1 LGAELHDGIGQ
12 VLSAIALQV
21 SQVKEEV
28 DRKDFNRMEEDMEEL
43 NRKLQ
48 SAILEVRNI
57 SHDLMPEVLESF
69 GLKEAVKQTCNNLQ
83 ERSGIN
89 VTFNHTDLDNRYNQ
103 IIEVNLY
110 RVAQELMT
118 NIQRH
123 AECEN
128 VFVSLIDHGP
138 SLNLTVED
146 DGKGFESGSEK
157 EFKGIGL
164 SNVYSRVNLLGGEI
178 DVESDEN
185 IGTLVNIEVPKQ
197 IE

>member
-1 LGAELHDGIGQ
+1 
-12 VLSAIALQV
+12 
-21 SQVKEEV
+21 
-28 DRKDFNRMEEDMEEL
+28 
-43 NRKLQ
+43 
-48 SAILEVRNI
+48 
-57 SHDLMPEVLESF
+57 
-69 GLKEAVKQTCNNLQ
+69 VKQTCNNLQ

-128 VFVSLIDHGP
+128 VFVSLIDHG
-138 SLNLTVED
+138 STLNLTVED
-146 DGKGFESGSEK
+146 DGKGFESGAEK

-164 SNVYSRVNLLGGEI
+164 SNVYSRVNLLGGDI
-178 DVESDEN
+178 DVESDVN
-185 IGTLVNIEVPKQ
+185 SGTLVNIEVPKQ